1 LKKRF
6 KAPEKSS
13 WISEVKKIEYSLVE
27 NKNDREKNRIFLN
40 NEGNYNVDVYEIL
53 RETNQSNVYESIG
66 TLNYTED
73 SFLDDTSNNTSQTY
87 NYKVRSLDNCKNTSS
102 DSISHKTILLQSSI
116 AVNNSVNLSWTD
128 YEGTNYSTYN
138 IYKKINQGSFEDIG
152 SVSSS
157 NNSYNDQTA
166 DVFNNNY
173 EYYIAIGV
181 DACNVQA
188 KNNTSIEIKSN
199 IQNISSATATVAD
212 DNYFKNLHIYPNP
225 TKNMLFIRGNE
236 LPVQITIY
244 NILGQELISVK
255 NTNKIDLQYLST
267 GVYTVK
273 VSDGIRQFK
282 RKFIK
287 D

>member
-1 LKKRF
+1 
-6 KAPEKSS
+6 
-13 WISEVKKIEYSLVE
+13 
-27 NKNDREKNRIFLN
+27 
-40 NEGNYNVDVYEIL
+40 
-53 RETNQSNVYESIG
+53 
-66 TLNYTED
+66 
-73 SFLDDTSNNTSQTY
+73 
-87 NYKVRSLDNCKNTSS
+87 
-102 DSISHKTILLQSSI
+102 
-116 AVNNSVNLSWTD
+116 
-128 YEGTNYSTYN
+128 
-138 IYKKINQGSFEDIG
+138 
-152 SVSSS
+152 
-157 NNSYNDQTA
+157 
-166 DVFNNNY
+166 
-173 EYYIAIGV
+173 
-181 DACNVQA
+181 VQA

-212 DNYFKNLHIYPNP
+212 DNYFKNLRIYPNP